1 MADLFSS
8 HIRLVFL
15 ILFLS
20 HLTMV
25 STMPV
30 DLAPWKRSDLDE
42 PGPEPNQVGV
52 QRSQL
57 DIIPYHVWLKLR
69 HQDNTNALRPNSPI
83 RDEDE
88 VWYLYISL
96 RHTFQAV
103 KTGDSKWQLVKCT
116 SPAQS
121 GTLKLGEIAAR
132 AKEDAKEIFN
142 KILGIEGDDQFQT
155 LNNVIEFLRG
165 NLKFGDRALPE
176 HTRMIPE
183 PGNPW
188 EANYSAMRKVILKK
202 EQEKAPETSVGGKRP
217 PPPDFSE
224 PPAKASK
231 TGLTQLQ
238 EHPKPASDPPR
249 SPKSSIVAEN
259 SRSGGEGASPEKGVD
274 NLPPAKNSL
283 TQPHGVPP
291 AGASGALTPQVA
303 APKPLS
309 PEEAERIRG
318 AMRIGGATFTSQG
331 NY

>member
-1 MADLFSS
+1 MAVLFSS

-20 HLTMV
+20 HFTMV
-25 STMPV
+25 LTMPV

-42 PGPEPNQVGV
+42 PGPEPNQAGV

-57 DIIPYHVWLKLR
+57 DIIPYHVWLKRR
-69 HQDNTNALRPNSPI
+69 HQDSTNALRPNSPI

-176 HTRMIPE
+176 RFQNQGTLGKPSIPLC
-183 PGNPW
+183 G
-188 EANYSAMRKVILKK
+188 R
-202 EQEKAPETSVGGKRP
+202 
-217 PPPDFSE
+217 
-224 PPAKASK
+224 
-231 TGLTQLQ
+231 
-238 EHPKPASDPPR
+238 
-249 SPKSSIVAEN
+249 
-259 SRSGGEGASPEKGVD
+259 
-274 NLPPAKNSL
+274 
-283 TQPHGVPP
+283 
-291 AGASGALTPQVA
+291 
-303 APKPLS
+303 
-309 PEEAERIRG
+309 
-318 AMRIGGATFTSQG
+318 
-331 NY
+331 